1 MVQLLHLDGTIW
13 RFLGEVKQN
22 GLKLSRAG
30 LVDRV
35 GKDLSLLKFMGDM
48 VGQAAASCDG
58 KAAARMDPAAWQ
70 ARFSWYAA
78 TLVGALDRMHN
89 PSEELLRVLVPQLLR
104 GFGAKAAPELQV
116 ACYMVAAK
124 LATRTMLAPKTCEAL
139 LVAAAKSPCAQ
150 YPEHSLACVM
160 MIAQSQDLAELPPSA
175 FQFLVKMQNL
185 DELLLLV
192 APKVDVARVAAL
204 LIDQFVD
211 HVPRHSNFANDLCRL
226 VSSDLPIRP
235 HVSSAVERVLRV
247 FVLNA
252 DGEASELRERI
263 ANVVQQFSACY
274 PQETDEGVQTAIA
287 SFEPSE
293 QRPKKK
299 KKKKHST
306 GGADLDAGSAD
317 AAQQQRQQKAILFS
331 LLSASFSAQ
340 QMRHLPLED
349 MGMTFFLAL
358 EHETAQVRRRGRQSR
373 GEPPSRRDYLAP
385 TTPTPPPSPSLHHP
399 PTQPPSHP
407 TTTTPTHPI
416 RQATYT
422 RAHFPCPLFSRDRSA
437 PGP

>member
-35 GKDLSLLKFMGDM
+35 GKDLALVKFMGDM
-48 VGQAAASCDG
+48 VAQAASSCDG
-58 KAAARMDPAAWQ
+58 KPTARMDPAAWQ

-78 TLVGALDRMHN
+78 TLVSALDRMHN

-124 LATRTMLAPKTCEAL
+124 LATRTMLASRTCEVL

-211 HVPRHSNFANDLCRL
+211 HVPRHSNFAKDLCRL

-235 HVSSAVERVLRV
+235 HVPSAVERILRV
-247 FVLNA
+247 FVLDA
-252 DGEASELRERI
+252 DGDSFELRGRI

-274 PQETDEGVQTAIA
+274 PQETDEGVQAAIA

-299 KKKKHST
+299 KKKHST
-306 GGADLDAGSAD
+306 GGADLTTSSAD
-317 AAQQQRQQKAILFS
+317 AAQQQHQQKGVLFS

-358 EHETAQVRRRGRQSR
+358 EHETAQVRQRGR
-373 GEPPSRRDYLAP
+373 
-385 TTPTPPPSPSLHHP
+385 
-399 PTQPPSHP
+399 
-407 TTTTPTHPI
+407 
-416 RQATYT
+416 
-422 RAHFPCPLFSRDRSA
+422 
-437 PGP
+437 